1 MKSKHQHSYF
11 VIPGQPAGLNP
22 EPKNT
27 VVALLA
33 PSVFLGS
40 GFLAEFILGP
50 AKGRTRGL
58 GPRMTERGAF
68 PLKLAPMRF
77 RGDDDKG
84 DHA

>member
-1 MKSKHQHSYF
+1 MKSKHQHSHF

-40 GFLAEFILGP
+40 GFLESSS
-50 AKGRTRGL
+50 GRS
-58 GPRMTERGAF
+58 
-68 PLKLAPMRF
+68 APE
-77 RGDDDKG
+77 
-84 DHA
+84 